1 MALRHR
7 LQQLAPLFATLI
19 FIGAASLLWHQLKGY
34 NWADIRNSLQSIP
47 DWKIALCIALTTANY
62 FVLIGYD
69 WLALRSIHHPLPFRQ
84 VAFASFTGFVATYNF
99 GATLGGLPVRY
110 RVYSSLGLSSI
121 EVMQVAFML
130 GLTFGIGEIATA
142 GLSFVID
149 PIVIPEQ
156 LNLPF
161 HTVKGLG
168 WTLIAITAGY
178 LLLTAFIHKPLR
190 VRSYDIQLPKFGVT
204 LSQIGVSVADLVLAA
219 GCLYSLMPPDFTMN
233 FPQLLGAYL
242 LAIVAVMLTHV
253 PGGVGV
259 FELVILTLTG
269 STSKEDV
276 VAALLIFRVI
286 YYLLPLLVATL
297 LVAGLSLAKQ
307 VSKIQPIVRG
317 SGRIVTSIA
326 PAMLSMATL
335 IAGIVLLISGA
346 IPSVSSRMQV
356 LEKFVGLHVVEV
368 SHFVGSLAGGALILV
383 ARGLQRRLDTAWWG
397 AVCLLTIGV
406 LTSLLKG
413 IDYEE
418 ACILLLV
425 LTSLICCR
433 NRFDRPGRLL
443 HERFSLGW
451 FCTIVI
457 SILSCLWLGVFIYK
471 NGDIQNDRWWEFAIH
486 GDAPRFLRGCVGV
499 AAILVLWTIGRI
511 CSPSKAGKSQ
521 LPTESDLLK
530 ASEIVAKSTR
540 TSANL
545 ALLGDKRFLFN
556 EAEDAFLMY
565 AIENRSWISMGN
577 PVGPPERWPEL
588 IWSFREMCDSH
599 NGRPVF
605 YQIDADSLPMYV
617 DHGLTFL
624 KLGEEGRVNAR
635 EFSLNGHHFQS
646 MRSTRN
652 RILKAECRF
661 EVLPKEQV
669 AAVLPLLKEI
679 SDAWMAEKHAA
690 EKGFSLGF
698 FDEKYLMQFPCAV
711 VTQNGKILAFAN
723 LWLGANNEEF
733 SVDLMR
739 HDPAGPPGLMDYL
752 FVELIFWG
760 QQQGYEWFSMGMA
773 PLSGIEDRPHAP
785 MWNKAVGVLY
795 RNGDHYYNF
804 QGLRSYKDKF
814 RPDWEPRYL
823 ATPGG
828 IALPQVLSD
837 LVRLIGR
844 EKKPGKLSP
853 SSKNSDE

>member
-1 MALRHR
+1 MRHR
-7 LQQLAPLFATLI
+7 LQQLAPLIATLV
-19 FIGAASLLWHQLKGY
+19 FIGAAALLWHQLRGY
-34 NWADIRNSLQSIP
+34 NWADIRGSLQSIP
-47 DWKIALCIALTTANY
+47 TWKIALCIGLTTANY
-62 FVLIGYD
+62 IVLIGYD
-69 WLALRSIHHPLPFRQ
+69 WLALSSIHHPLPFRQ

-161 HTVKGLG
+161 HAVKGLG

-190 VRSYDIQLPKFGVT
+190 IRGHDVRLPKFGVT
-204 LSQIGVSVADLVLAA
+204 LAQIGVSVADLVLAA
-219 GCLYSLMPPDFTMN
+219 GCLYSLMPADFSMN

-242 LAIVAVMLTHV
+242 LAIIAVMLTHV

-269 STSKEDV
+269 STNKEDV

-297 LVAGLSLAKQ
+297 LIAVMSLVRQLSK
-307 VSKIQPIVRG
+307 VQPIVRG

-326 PAMLSMATL
+326 PTILAMATFL
-335 IAGIVLLISGA
+335 AGIVLLISGA
-346 IPSVSSRMQV
+346 IPSVSSNMKL
-356 LEKFVGLHVVEV
+356 LENFVGLHVVEV

-397 AVCLLTIGV
+397 AVCLLTIGIF
-406 LTSLLKG
+406 TSLLKG
-413 IDYEE
+413 IDYQE
-418 ACILLLV
+418 AIVLLLV
-425 LTSLICCR
+425 LLSLVSCR
-433 NRFDRPGRLL
+433 NRFNRPGRLL
-443 HERFSLGW
+443 HERFSFGW
-451 FCTIVI
+451 FSTITI
-457 SILSCLWLGVFIYK
+457 SVLSCLWLGVFIYK
-471 NGDIQNDRWWEFAIH
+471 NGNIQSDRWWEFAIH
-486 GDAPRFLRGCVGV
+486 GDAPRFLRSCVGV
-499 AAILVLWTIGRI
+499 AALLVLWTIGRI
-511 CSPSKAGKSQ
+511 CSPSKVGKSG
-521 LPTESDLLK
+521 LPTESDLQT
-530 ASEIVAKSTR
+530 ASEIIAKSTR

-545 ALLGDKRFLFN
+545 ALLGDKRFLFSD
-556 EAEDAFLMY
+556 AQDAFLMY
-565 AIENRSWISMGN
+565 AVENRSWISMGN

-588 IWSFREMCDSH
+588 IWRFRELCDSH

-605 YQIDADSLPMYV
+605 YQVGADSLPLYV

-624 KLGEEGRVNAR
+624 KLGEEGRVSAR
-635 EFSLNGHHFQS
+635 EFSLSGHHFQN

-652 RILKAECRF
+652 RILKAECQF
-661 EVLPKEQV
+661 EVIPKERV
-669 AAVLPLLKEI
+669 ADYLPRLKEV
-679 SDAWMAEKHAA
+679 SDAWLAEKHAA

-698 FDEKYLMQFPCAV
+698 FDAEYLQRFPCAV
-711 VTQNGKILAFAN
+711 VKQNEKVLAFAN

-739 HDPAGPPGLMDYL
+739 HDPSGPSGLMDFL
-752 FVELIFWG
+752 FLELIFWG

-773 PLSGIEDRPHAP
+773 PLSGIEDRPYAP

-814 RPDWEPRYL
+814 RPVWEPRYL

-844 EKKPGKLSP
+844 EKKPGESP
-853 SSKNSDE
+853 QTTKMLDE